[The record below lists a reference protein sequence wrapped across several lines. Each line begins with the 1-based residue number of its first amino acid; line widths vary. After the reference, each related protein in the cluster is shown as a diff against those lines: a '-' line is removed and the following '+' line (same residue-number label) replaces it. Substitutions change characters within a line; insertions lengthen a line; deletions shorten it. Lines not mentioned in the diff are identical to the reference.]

1 MEEIAR
7 LDHVYQYN
15 ELMGIETLHPLVS
28 VIDMSKCPRMR
39 HSRRLYG
46 FYCIFL
52 KDVKCGDLRYGRNYY
67 DYQEG
72 TLVFT
77 APGQVVGV
85 EDNGEVFQPKGWA
98 LLFHP
103 DLIRGTSL
111 GRSIDRYTFFSYESY
126 EALHLS
132 EQERHIVIDCLQN
145 IAGELQHSI
154 DKHSRTLIVSNI
166 ELLLNYSIRFYERQ
180 FTTRSDVNKDAL
192 SGFERLLNDYF
203 RDDAPQRDGVPSVR
217 WCAEQLHLSANYF
230 GDLVKKETG
239 KSAQEYIQLKVIDI
253 AKERMFDTTKSI
265 SEIAYEL
272 GFRYP
277 QHFTRLFKKCVGHGH
292 KTDPAARPA
301 KGEADGKTGENGGLN
316 GKNRPAQTVRPDK
329 TQASTRTKRR
339 LPPGQNAGFRM
350 AYENPRTLYQC
361 TGISNTGALRG
372 ISGQPVPCPGQSR
385 TTPDASQQAASPA
398 AVPVRH
404 RAGGPLRLRTFS
416 PDWRRQPSA
425 WLSRRGRPGNDPPRS

>member
-1 MEEIAR
+1 MVTFVENKPVTNNMESKIR
-7 LDHVYQYN
+7 H
-15 ELMGIETLHPLVS
+15 IESVGEYCGSLGVAAQHPLVA
-28 VIDMSKCPRMR
+28 VVDFAEARPVYHMR
-39 HSRRLYG
+39 QTFG
-46 FYCIFL
+46 FYAVFL
-52 KDVKCGDLRYGRNYY
+52 KEVRCGDMIYGRNYY

-111 GRSIDRYTFFSYESY
+111 GRNIGRYTFFSYESY

-132 EQERHIVIDCLQN
+132 EQERHVVIDCLQN
-145 IAGELQHSI
+145 IAGELQHAI

-166 ELLLNYSIRFYERQ
+166 ELLLNYSVRFYERQ

-277 QHFTRLFKKCVGHGH
+277 QHFTRLFKKCVGQS
-292 KTDPAARPA
+292 PNEYR
-301 KGEADGKTGENGGLN
+301 
-316 GKNRPAQTVRPDK
+316 
-329 TQASTRTKRR
+329 TQ
-339 LPPGQNAGFRM
+339 N
-350 AYENPRTLYQC
+350 
-361 TGISNTGALRG
+361 
-372 ISGQPVPCPGQSR
+372 
-385 TTPDASQQAASPA
+385 
-398 AVPVRH
+398 
-404 RAGGPLRLRTFS
+404 
-416 PDWRRQPSA
+416 
-425 WLSRRGRPGNDPPRS
+425 